1 MPDRVLITGA
11 CGGIGSATVHAFRE
25 AGYEVLGLDIEP
37 APERDGFECR
47 VADLTDPAAV
57 RDALDGAGPIRHVIS
72 IAGGALPAEKAR
84 PDIAELPLETF
95 RASVELNLISAF
107 VTLQAALP
115 HMRALDG
122 DRSIAFTTST
132 DAMVSYGLPAYAAA
146 KAGLVGLVRS
156 LVTPLGAEGVRIN
169 AVAPGDI
176 PTQRNLRE
184 WAHLPS
190 HYDEIAARTPLGR
203 LVTAA
208 DIAATFLAIA
218 HGVSSITGQVIVVDG
233 GATTVGPESISHDV
247 EIHQARLP

>member
-1 MPDRVLITGA
+1 VPDRVLITGA
-11 CGGIGSATVHAFRE
+11 SGGIGLATVDAFRE

-37 APERDGFECR
+37 CPERDGFECR

-84 PDIAELPLETF
+84 PDIVELPLETF

-107 VTLQAALP
+107 VTLQATLP
-115 HMRALDG
+115 LMRGLDC
-122 DRSIAFTTST
+122 DRSVAFTTST

-156 LVTPLGAEGVRIN
+156 LVTQLGAEGIRIN

-176 PTQRNLRE
+176 PTKRNLRE
-184 WAHLPS
+184 WAHQPN

-203 LVTAA
+203 LVTAG
-208 DIAATFLAIA
+208 DIATMFLAIA
-218 HGVSSITGQVIVVDG
+218 DGVSSITGQVIVVDG
-233 GATTVGPESISHDV
+233 GATAVGPQGVSREV
-247 EIHQARLP
+247 KTQQARLH